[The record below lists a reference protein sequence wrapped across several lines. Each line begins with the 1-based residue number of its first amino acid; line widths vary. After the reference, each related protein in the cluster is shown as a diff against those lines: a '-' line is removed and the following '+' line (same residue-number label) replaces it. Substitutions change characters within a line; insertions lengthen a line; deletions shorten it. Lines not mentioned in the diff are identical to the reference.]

1 VHRYRRVAAAS
12 GGIPAP
18 HICDAGGLVARI
30 TADPCDGP
38 GPGQFISPQ
47 GRPSIRAAFL
57 YVGEVAFTAWPN
69 LYPQRPIPDRLRSLQ
84 KFDKISATGV

>member
-1 VHRYRRVAAAS
+1 LEPRVTILS
-12 GGIPAP
+12 NT
-18 HICDAGGLVARI
+18 GGLVARI

-38 GPGQFISPQ
+38 GPGQFISPH
-47 GRPSIRAAFL
+47 GMTVDSCGFL

-84 KFDKISATGV
+84 KFDKISAISV